1 MMSLLKRLIPSWAMD
16 QYHRG
21 LSWVAAIKYGHP
33 SKQMVVI
40 GVTGT
45 NGKTTTSY
53 LIAKALE
60 ASGEKTGCT
69 TTAIFKVAD
78 REWLNTKKM
87 TMLGRFALQKTL
99 CEMVD
104 AGCRYAVVE
113 TSSQGVLQHRHENIA
128 YDVAVFTNLT
138 PEHIE
143 AHGGFENYKQAK
155 LAFFRYAASLPRK
168 VLNGKTIPRLA
179 IVNRDRD
186 FSADFAKTGFRD
198 VVWYGAGKCVEGD
211 ICAKNIEEKNWVSTF
226 TVDGSP
232 ATMHLPGMVNVENA
246 MAAVAVATSLGMSR
260 EAVLKKLSDVSG
272 VPGRFERINEG
283 QDFSV
288 IVDYAPEPA
297 SLEKVYEAISKIS
310 HTRLIHVLG
319 SAGGGR
325 DVWRRKV
332 LGEMAARKAAVVI
345 VTNEDPY
352 DEDPQKIIRQV
363 SDGARSVGREGVQIL
378 EILDRREA
386 IVRAMNEARP
396 GDLILLTGKGCEQA
410 IMGPNGSKTPWD
422 EREVARDAIR
432 GILSASNSHVSH

>member
-1 MMSLLKRLIPSWAMD
+1 MLSLLKRLIPSWAMD
-16 QYHRG
+16 QYHRL
-21 LSWVAAIKYGHP
+21 LSWVAAVKYGHP

-69 TTAIFKVAD
+69 TTALFKVAD

-99 CEMVD
+99 REMVD

-138 PEHIE
+138 PEHVE

-155 LAFFRYAASLPRK
+155 LTFFRYAASLPRK
-168 VLNGKTIPRLA
+168 ILNGKTVPRLA

-186 FSADFAKTGFRD
+186 FSTDFAKTGFRD
-198 VVWYGAGKCVEGD
+198 VVWYGARTCMEGD
-211 ICAKNIEEKNWVSTF
+211 VCAKNIEEKNWTSTF
-226 TVDGSP
+226 TVDDVP
-232 ATMHLPGMVNVENA
+232 AVVHMPGMVNVENA
-246 MAAVAVATSLGMSR
+246 MAAVAVAVSLGMPR
-260 EAVLKKLSDVSG
+260 EAVLKKLSEVSG
-272 VPGRFERINEG
+272 VPGRFERIDEG
-283 QDFSV
+283 QSFSV

-297 SLEKVYEAISKIS
+297 SLERVYEAISKIP

-332 LGEMAARKAAVVI
+332 LGEMAARKAAEVI

-363 SDGARSVGREGVQIL
+363 SDGARAVGRAGVQVF
-378 EILDRREA
+378 EMNDRREA
-386 IVRAMNEARP
+386 IQRAMRDARP
-396 GDLILLTGKGCEQA
+396 GDLVLLTGKGCEQA
-410 IMGPNGSKTPWD
+410 IMGPNGTKIPWD

-432 GILSASNSHVSH
+432 AILSPASSF